1 MSIIPVPH
9 GHLASVITHL
19 EMTARP
25 GTGTPDTGRFEIR
38 PWENPGL
45 DEYRALF
52 RKVGLPWLWL
62 SRLVM
67 DDAELRAILGH
78 ENVHIYRVLNADS
91 IVIGMI
97 ELDYRVAGEC
107 EIAFL
112 GLVPEYNGRG
122 HGDILMRWI
131 LHTAWAHD
139 GVARVWLH
147 TCSFDHPGALHFYR
161 RSGFVPFRREIEI
174 LPDPRLTGDLPR
186 EAGPHIPIVKGR
198 PAGA

>member
-1 MSIIPVPH
+1 MSNIPVPG

-19 EMTARP
+19 EMTERP
-25 GTGTPDTGRFEIR
+25 STGLPDLGGLEIR
-38 PWENPGL
+38 RWSNPGL

-67 DDAELRAILGH
+67 DDGDVSAVIGH
-78 ENVHIYRVLNADS
+78 DDVHIYRVEDADG
-91 IVIGMI
+91 IAIGII
-97 ELDYRVAGEC
+97 ELDYRKAVAC

-122 HGDILMRWI
+122 YGGMLMQWI
-131 LHTAWAHD
+131 LHRAWSYE
-139 GVARVWLH
+139 GVDRVWLH

-161 RSGFVPFRREIEI
+161 RSGFTPFRREVEI
-174 LPDPRLTGDLPR
+174 CPDPRLTGELPP
-186 EAGPHIPIVKGR
+186 EAGPHVPIIE
-198 PAGA
+198 A